1 MLRMLEVE
9 VHLLVMKIRE
19 QTLHYQEKVA
29 IRGLVLEEA
38 VEQVLR
44 KMVEMVMGVTVVLDV

>member
-1 MLRMLEVE
+1 MLEVE
-9 VHLLVMKIRE
+9 VHLLVMKIRK

-44 KMVEMVMGVTVVLDV
+44 AMVEMVMGVTVVLDV